1 MVIMGDFSNDLLK
14 YIIRQEVERTI
25 SETENNAADKVESL
39 SIKILEEIVE
49 ILKNH
54 ELSDFDIVENIVC
67 IMEKYEIDCGTCHDF
82 G

>member
-1 MVIMGDFSNDLLK
+1 MGDFSNDLLK

-67 IMEKYEIDCGTCHDF
+67 IMDKYEIDCGVCHEF

>member
-1 MVIMGDFSNDLLK
+1 MGDFSNDLLK

-67 IMEKYEIDCGTCHDF
+67 IMDKYEIDCGVCHDF